1 MRNYIKMKLI
11 LENLKLGIINFDEQ
25 YHKVIIYHIGI
36 IYVIASDHVREN
48 I

>member
-1 MRNYIKMKLI
+1 MRNYIKMKLKTRKYKNI
-11 LENLKLGIINFDEQ
+11 DEQ
-25 YHKVIIYHIGI
+25 YNKVIIYHIGI